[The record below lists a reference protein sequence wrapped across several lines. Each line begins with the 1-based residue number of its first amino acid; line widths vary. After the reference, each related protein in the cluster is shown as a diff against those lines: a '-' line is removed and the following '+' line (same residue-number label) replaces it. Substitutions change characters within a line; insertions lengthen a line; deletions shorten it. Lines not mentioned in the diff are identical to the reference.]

1 MPLGENCRF
10 GLVSETVHPLPKQT
24 SRVLGAGLAW
34 RALEVVC
41 RSGPEDPRFEEC
53 HDWMSI
59 AVVLDGTFTYR
70 SQHGRVFLAPG
81 SLMLGNVGACFECGH
96 DHGAGDRCAA
106 FQFEPVL
113 MEEIAAT
120 MTDVTRF
127 TFPVHRIPP
136 VDELMP
142 LVARARRLAMTQDSM
157 AAEELA
163 LQIAGTALKLA
174 NDTTYVTV
182 AASDERR
189 MASAVCLIEKRF
201 AEPLSLATL
210 ARDAGLSRY
219 RFLRVFSHVVGTT
232 PYKFL
237 LNRRLSAVA
246 DRLPDQPARVAD
258 IALACGFNDL
268 SEFTRRFRAK
278 FGCTPSAFRAGVGAH
293 QRMV

>member
-1 MPLGENCRF
+1 
-10 GLVSETVHPLPKQT
+10 
-24 SRVLGAGLAW
+24 
-34 RALEVVC
+34 
-41 RSGPEDPRFEEC
+41 
-53 HDWMSI
+53 MSI

-81 SLMLGNVGACFECGH
+81 SLMLGNMGACFECGH

-163 LQIAGTALKLA
+163 LQIAGTALNLA

-246 DRLPDQPARVAD
+246 DRLPDQPSRVAD